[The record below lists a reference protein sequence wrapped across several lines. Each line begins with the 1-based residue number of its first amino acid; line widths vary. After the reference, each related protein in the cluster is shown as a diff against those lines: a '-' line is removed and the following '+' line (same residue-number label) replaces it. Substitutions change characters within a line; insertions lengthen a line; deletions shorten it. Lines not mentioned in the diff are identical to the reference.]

1 MNSTIHETNDR
12 VRYTYSMIENR
23 LQPKVCLPRELVAST
38 VFLLGR
44 LGWSLKKRAI
54 EELEAEGFSLY
65 DYSVLALLAEGARET
80 QATIADTLGLDRS
93 QLVGLLDGLEDRDL
107 IERRRD
113 PNDRRRQTVA
123 LTAEGKRQLGRMRSL
138 VKRIEGE
145 FLAPLDAESRE
156 ALHELLFTLAKHHDA
171 RFAPPEPVAAAT

>member
-1 MNSTIHETNDR
+1 
-12 VRYTYSMIENR
+12 MIENR
-23 LQPKVCLPRELVAST
+23 LQPQVCLPRELVAST

-54 EELEAEGFSLY
+54 EEIEAVGFSLY

-93 QLVGLLDGLEDRDL
+93 QLVGLLDGLEERDL

-123 LTAEGKRQLGRMRSL
+123 LTAEGKRRLGRLRSL
-138 VKRIEGE
+138 MKRIEDE

-171 RFAPPEPVAAAT
+171 RFAPPPETVAAAN